1 MKDRNMWKK
10 WRDYRLDNPTD
21 YPGLN
26 EIITEGEDETLKSLG
41 EGMLAAVQNLVP
53 TLTNFAKM
61 TTIFMNPKDPKKS
74 KEENELRLQSAR
86 NSLNDLQEN
95 AKLLVQNYKFII
107 KYIEDEY
114 GFSVESGKKDKKKKD
129 G

>member
-1 MKDRNMWKK
+1 MKDRNMWKQ
-10 WRDYRLDNPTD
+10 WRDYRLDNHTD
-21 YPGLN
+21 FPGLN
-26 EIITEGEDETLKSLG
+26 ELIKEGEDETLKGLG

-86 NSLNDLQEN
+86 NSLQDLQEN
-95 AKLLVQNYKFII
+95 AKLLVQNYKFIV
-107 KYIEDEY
+107 KYIEKEY
-114 GFSVESGKKDKKKKD
+114 GFNVDGKESEKKTD

>member
-10 WRDYRLDNPTD
+10 WRNYRLDSPTD
-21 YPGLN
+21 YPSLN
-26 EIITEGEDETLKSLG
+26 ELVTEGEDETLKGLG

-61 TTIFMNPKDPKKS
+61 TSIFMNPKDPKKS
-74 KEENELRLQSAR
+74 QEENELRLQSAR
-86 NSLNDLQEN
+86 NSLQDLQEN
-95 AKLLVQNYKFII
+95 AKLLVQNYKFIVT
-107 KYIEDEY
+107 YIEKEY
-114 GFSVESGKKDKKKKD
+114 GFSVKGKEKNN